1 MVGRADLTVDDGR
14 PHDAAIHQVGH
25 GGGAALAKSM
35 QGRRRRSAARV
46 KVEDIT
52 LATGEAAVEAY
63 VVEPAGGGARAGILF
78 LHWLGE
84 HRSDRTQFLSEAR
97 ELAAL
102 GVRSVL
108 PAGRLPWVP
117 DPVDA
122 ETDLANIELEQR
134 RLGAAL
140 DAVRAGLPSGAPIA
154 LVGHDFG
161 AMHGLVLAAR
171 NPKRFKAAVFI
182 AATPRWGD
190 WFLRFW
196 KVEGDRHD
204 YLRRLAAIDPVTV
217 ARDVRATAL
226 WQFSDRDF
234 FIAPMSAVELARAAP
249 SDPVIEWYGS
259 DHAMRSAKARA
270 SRRAFLRREL
280 QLG

>member
-1 MVGRADLTVDDGR
+1 MSGIVVDDIVFGR
-14 PHDAAIHQVGH
+14 GLGDEETP
-25 GGGAALAKSM
+25 
-35 QGRRRRSAARV
+35 
-46 KVEDIT
+46 
-52 LATGEAAVEAY
+52 AY
-63 VVEPAGGGARAGILF
+63 VVAPSGSSPRAGVLF

-97 ELAAL
+97 SLAAA

-108 PAGRLPWVP
+108 PAGRFPWGP

-122 ETDLANIELEQR
+122 SSDVANIEIEQA

-140 DAVRAGLPSGAPIA
+140 DGLAAGLPAGAPIA

-161 AMHGLVLAAR
+161 AMHGLLLAAR
-171 NPKRFKAAVFI
+171 NPGRLTAAVFI

-190 WFLRFW
+190 WLLRFW
-196 KVEGDRHD
+196 KVGGDRFE
-204 YLRRLAAIDPVTV
+204 YLRRLAPLDPIEA
-217 ARDVRATAL
+217 ARGLQAKML
-226 WQFSDRDF
+226 WQASERDY

-249 SDPVIEWYGS
+249 GEPAIEWYRV

-270 SRRAFLRREL
+270 SRQDFLRRT
-280 QLG
+280 LGLD

>member
-1 MVGRADLTVDDGR
+1 MTVRDT
-14 PHDAAIHQVGH
+14 
-25 GGGAALAKSM
+25 SF
-35 QGRRRRSAARV
+35 
-46 KVEDIT
+46 
-52 LATGEAAVEAY
+52 GEGDAAVEAY
-63 VVEPAGGGARAGILF
+63 VVEPVGTPRAGILF

-97 ELAAL
+97 EYARR

-108 PAGRLPWVP
+108 PAGRLPWLP

-122 ETDLANIELEQR
+122 ETDAANIELEQR
-134 RLGAAL
+134 RLAAAL
-140 DAVRAGLPSGAPIA
+140 DGLVSGLPRGAPVA

-161 AMHGLVLAAR
+161 AMHGLVLASR
-171 NPKRFKAAVFI
+171 RPKAFKAAVVI

-196 KVEGDRHD
+196 NVGGDRFD
-204 YLRRLAAIDPVTV
+204 YLRRLAPLDPIEA
-217 ARDVRATAL
+217 ARSLRATTL

-249 SDPVIEWYGS
+249 APAGGQPAIEWYAA

-270 SRRAFLRREL
+270 ARRAFLVREL
-280 QLG
+280 ALD

>member
-1 MVGRADLTVDDGR
+1 MGR
-14 PHDAAIHQVGH
+14 I
-25 GGGAALAKSM
+25 
-35 QGRRRRSAARV
+35 
-46 KVEDIT
+46 KVIDT
-52 LATGEAAVEAY
+52 KLGEGDAAVEAF
-63 VVEPAGGGARAGILF
+63 VVEPADGEIRAGILF

-97 ELAAL
+97 DWARR

-122 ETDLANIELEQR
+122 DTDVANIELEHG
-134 RLGAAL
+134 RLGTAL
-140 DAVRAGLPSGAPIA
+140 DRLSDGLPKRTRLG

-161 AMHGLVLAAR
+161 AMHGMLLASHRPVFSATVL
-171 NPKRFKAAVFI
+171 I

-196 KVEGDRHD
+196 KIEGDRFD
-204 YLRRLAAIDPVTV
+204 YLRRLAPFDPLTA
-217 ARDVRATAL
+217 ARDLRGPIL
-226 WQFSDRDF
+226 WQFSDRDY
-234 FIAPMSAVELARAAP
+234 FIPAMSAVELARAATA
-249 SDPVIEWYGS
+249 SGDPLIEWYKA

-270 SRRAFLRREL
+270 ARTTFLSREL
-280 QLG
+280 RLG

>member
-1 MVGRADLTVDDGR
+1 MKVRDERLGNG
-14 PHDAAIHQVGH
+14 DA
-25 GGGAALAKSM
+25 
-35 QGRRRRSAARV
+35 
-46 KVEDIT
+46 E
-52 LATGEAAVEAY
+52 VEAY
-63 VVEPAGGGARAGILF
+63 VVEPTGAPRAGVLF

-97 ELAAL
+97 DLARL

-122 ETDLANIELEQR
+122 STDIANIEIEQL

-140 DAVRAGLPSGAPIA
+140 DALRAGLPKDAPIA

-171 NPKRFKAAVFI
+171 RPVFDAAVII

-196 KVEGDRHD
+196 KLEGDRFE
-204 YLRRLAAIDPVTV
+204 YLRQLAPLDPIEA
-217 ARDVRATAL
+217 ARSLKATTL
-226 WQFSDRDF
+226 WQFSNHDF
-234 FIAPMSAVELARAAP
+234 FIAQMTAIELARAAP
-249 SDPVIEWYGS
+249 RDPVIEWYAA

-270 SRRAFLRREL
+270 ARRAFLQREL
-280 QLG
+280 RLG

>member
-1 MVGRADLTVDDGR
+1 MT
-14 PHDAAIHQVGH
+14 
-25 GGGAALAKSM
+25 
-35 QGRRRRSAARV
+35 ARV
-46 KVEDIT
+46 RTTDT
-52 LATGEAAVEAY
+52 TFGQADAAVEAY
-63 VVEPAGGGARAGILF
+63 VVEPRVGAPKAGILF

-84 HRSDRTQFLSEAR
+84 HRSDRTQFLAEAR
-97 ELAAL
+97 EYAAL
-102 GVRSVL
+102 GARCVL

-122 ETDLANIELEQR
+122 ETDAANIEIEQR

-140 DAVRAGLPSGAPIA
+140 AALQGGLPPRTPLA

-171 NPKRFKAAVFI
+171 RDVFKAAVLV

-196 KVEGDRHD
+196 KVSGDRFD
-204 YLRRLAAIDPVTV
+204 YLRALSRLDPIDAAR
-217 ARDVRATAL
+217 ALRATTL
-226 WQFSDRDF
+226 WQFSNRDF
-234 FIAPMSAVELARAAP
+234 FIASMSAVELARAQP
-249 SDPVIEWYGS
+249 LPDGQQPRIEWYAA

-270 SRRAFLRREL
+270 GRRRFLGE
-280 QLG
+280 QLGLGAR